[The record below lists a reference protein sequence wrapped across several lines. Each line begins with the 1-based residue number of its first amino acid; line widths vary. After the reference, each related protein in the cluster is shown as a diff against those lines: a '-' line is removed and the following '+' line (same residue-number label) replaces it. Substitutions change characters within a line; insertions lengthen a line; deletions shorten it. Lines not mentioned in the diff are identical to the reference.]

1 MYEARLVDM
10 PFAALFLPAIGLE
23 QLKSILK
30 SECGGRVN
38 VEVLY
43 LNHDF
48 GHYLGKDRY
57 ESFSNSIDFHNS
69 GVGEWFF
76 RQAAFPELPDNTEEY
91 FGRYY
96 PYHNEQTERLKTFI
110 QEKRRGLDE
119 FLASLVRKYRLDE
132 VDLVGFTS
140 MFAQNVASLAMAR
153 RVKESN
159 PQVITLMGG
168 ANCEAPMGHEIFR
181 ASDYIDYVFSGPALK
196 SFPQF
201 INYTLDEM
209 PEKRHTINGVLSRQN
224 YAAPIP
230 QASLGQMKPLS
241 VIGDELDIEAP
252 IDLDYAPYLKAVEK
266 NFPDKDIKPVLLFE
280 TSRGCWWGE
289 KAHCTFCGLNGQ
301 TMNYRAMSPQ
311 RALEQFEK
319 LFSYAT
325 DCSRFSCVD
334 NIMPRSYLKEV
345 FPLVRPPSNVTI
357 FYEVKSDLTADD
369 LQTIAKAGVRI
380 IQPGI
385 ESLATSTLKLMK
397 KGSSAFQN
405 IDLLKN
411 CLMYDIQPEW
421 NLLIGFPGEDED
433 VYKKYLRDLPLLVH
447 LPPPTGVFP
456 VRFDRY
462 SPYFVKAREY
472 GLDLQPVDYYEMT
485 YPLSKQSLTNL
496 AYYFMDRN
504 LTARYFLLMV
514 RWIGKIR
521 EKYTQWQARWNDKDG
536 SVAPHLFLK
545 EDGDTTFVYDSRSGE
560 GVEHRLSEVSI
571 HVLKHLEKPRRAL
584 DLAKAFSHFPGF
596 DVEKELAMLRERGL
610 IFHENERFLSLVLAK
625 EPPPQSAH

>member
-1 MYEARLVDM
+1 MYDVKLIDM

-23 QLKSILK
+23 QLKAVLK

-38 VEVLY
+38 AEVLY

-48 GHYLGKDRY
+48 GLYLGADRY

-76 RQAAFPELPDNTEEY
+76 RQAAFPDLPDNTEEY

-96 PYHNEQTERLKTFI
+96 PHHNEQAERLKKFI
-110 QEKRRGLDE
+110 REQRRGLDE
-119 FLASLVRKYRLDE
+119 FLAALVKKYRLDE
-132 VDLVGFTS
+132 ADLVGFTS

-153 RVKESN
+153 KVKEAN
-159 PQVITLMGG
+159 PRVVTVMGG

-181 ASDYIDYVFSGPALK
+181 ATRHVDFVFSGPALK
-196 SFPQF
+196 SFPRF
-201 INYTLDEM
+201 VNYTLDGT
-209 PEKRHTINGVLSRQN
+209 PEQRHMINGVLSRQN

-230 QASLGQMKPLS
+230 QASLGRLKPVS
-241 VIGDELDIEAP
+241 AIGDELDIEAP
-252 IDLDYAPYLKAVEK
+252 IDLDYAPYLAAVEK
-266 NFPDKDIKPVLLFE
+266 NFPDKRVKPVLLFE

-301 TMNYRAMSPQ
+301 TMNYRAMSP
-311 RALEQFEK
+311 RKALEQFDK
-319 LFSYAT
+319 LFAYAT

-334 NIMPRSYLKEV
+334 NIMPKSYLKEV
-345 FPLVRPPSNVTI
+345 FPQVRPPSNVTI

-369 LQTIAKAGVRI
+369 LQTISKAGVRI
-380 IQPGI
+380 IQPGV

-397 KGSSAFQN
+397 KGSNAFQN
-405 IDLLKN
+405 IELLKN

-421 NLLIGFPGEDED
+421 NLLVGFPGEEED
-433 VYKKYLRDLPLLVH
+433 VYKKYLCDLPLLVH
-447 LPPPTGVFP
+447 LPPPNGVFP

-462 SPYFVKAREY
+462 SPYFVKAGEY

-485 YPLSKQSLTNL
+485 YPLGKQSLDNL

-504 LTARYFLLMV
+504 LAARYFLLMV

-521 EKYTQWQARWNDKDG
+521 EKYNLWQARWNGEDRTP
-536 SVAPHLFLK
+536 AAQLFFK
-545 EDGDTTFVYDSRSGE
+545 QEGDTTFVYDSRSGE
-560 GVEHRLSEVSI
+560 GVEHRLSEVSV
-571 HVLKHLEKPRRAL
+571 HVLKQLEKPRRAL
-584 DLAKAFSHFPGF
+584 DLAKVLSHFPSF
-596 DVEKELAMLRERGL
+596 DPEKELARLQERGL
-610 IFHENERFLSLVLAK
+610 IFHENGRFLSLVLPK
-625 EPPPQSAH
+625 EPPPQSVH